1 MKKIRCAIYTR
12 KSSEEGLEQEFN
24 SLHAQREACVSY
36 ITSQKHEGWVLLPDH
51 YDDGGISGGTLER
64 AGLQRLLRDVDEGLV
79 DQIVVYKIDRL
90 TRSLADFAKLVERL
104 DAAEASFVSVTQ
116 SFNTA
121 TSMGRLTLNVLL
133 SFAQFEREVTAE
145 RIRDKIAASKKKG
158 LWMGGN
164 VPLGYE
170 PDGRTLKIV
179 EDEART
185 VRTLFDLYLEH
196 GSVKAVKQQ
205 ADRIGLRTK
214 ARGGTEVKPSKAAE
228 SARNEP
234 VSIDGATPVLGSDEI
249 VIADCSDGQLANQS
263 AKGTRNA
270 AGNLPFCRSHIHHIL
285 ANPIYAGRIR
295 HRGQVYDGQHAAIID
310 PAIFDDVQQRLM
322 ATAGR
327 GRGQSASGSMGSS
340 LTGKLF
346 DETGD
351 RLTPTHAN
359 KKGRRYRY
367 YASNRMIVGD
377 GNADKSKAASGWR
390 LPARSLEQQLSSA
403 IQTHFR
409 NRLPVDLL
417 IDSSVDDIG
426 RIRDLLDGAA
436 SGKSAR
442 KPEAVLSCIQQATI
456 TPGKI
461 EIALDGEPVAAWLS
475 VQSKAI
481 NSDAMSFSV
490 PFQFRK
496 RGVETKLIIGNDQGQ
511 SIDETLIRNIA
522 KAHQYYN
529 AIKHGQTFEEIAAS
543 ESLSKRRI
551 LQVIDL
557 AFLAPDIVKSIMQ
570 GDQPIGLTA
579 KRLGQNPL
587 PSDWQAQR
595 RIVATL

>member
-36 ITSQKHEGWVLLPDH
+36 IASQKHEGWVLLPDH

-104 DAAEASFVSVTQ
+104 DAADASFVSVTQ

-121 TSMGRLTLNVLL
+121 TSMGRLTLNVLR

-170 PDGRTLKIV
+170 PDGRTLKMV
-179 EDEART
+179 DEEART
-185 VRTLFDLYLEH
+185 VRTLFDLYLEK
-196 GSVKAVKQQ
+196 GSIKAVKQQ
-205 ADRIGLRTK
+205 ADRMGLRTK
-214 ARGGTEVKPSKAAE
+214 ARTGVGSGG
-228 SARNEP
+228 
-234 VSIDGATPVLGSDEI
+234 
-249 VIADCSDGQLANQS
+249 Q
-263 AKGTRNA
+263 A
-270 AGNLPFCRSHIHHIL
+270 AGEVPFGRGHIYYIL

-295 HRGQVYDGQHAAIID
+295 HRDQVHDGQQPAIID
-310 PAIFDDVQQRLM
+310 PAVFDDVQQRLKE
-322 ATAGR
+322 TAGR
-327 GRGQSASGSMGSS
+327 ERGRSASGSIPSP
-340 LTGKLF
+340 LAGKLF

-351 RLTPTHAN
+351 RLTATHAN

-367 YASNRMIVGD
+367 YVSNRMVVGQ
-377 GNADKSKAASGWR
+377 GNTDISTAASGWR
-390 LPARSLEQQLSSA
+390 LPAKQLEEHLASA
-403 IQTHFR
+403 IQTHLR

-417 IDSSVDDIG
+417 IDASPDDIG
-426 RIRDLLDGAA
+426 RIRNLLDDAA
-436 SGKSAR
+436 PDKSKR
-442 KPEAVLSCIQQATI
+442 PPEAALPCIARVTIAPGSIELVLNHEA
-456 TPGKI
+456 
-461 EIALDGEPVAAWLS
+461 VADCLAIGPAS
-475 VQSKAI
+475 I
-481 NSDAMSFSV
+481 NSDALSFSI

-496 RGVETKLIIGNDQGQ
+496 RGVETKLIIGSGQ
-511 SIDETLIRNIA
+511 SRAVDSTLIRSIA
-522 KAHQYYN
+522 MAHQYYD
-529 AIKHGQTFEEIAAS
+529 AIKQGQTFEEIATS
-543 ESLSKRRI
+543 ENLSKRRI

-557 AFLAPDIVKSIMQ
+557 AFLAPDIVRSIMQ

-579 KRLGQNPL
+579 KWLGQNPL

>member
-1 MKKIRCAIYTR
+1 MRMIRCAIYTR

-36 ITSQKHEGWVLLPDH
+36 IASQKHEGWVLLPDH

-104 DAAEASFVSVTQ
+104 DAADASFVSVTQ

-196 GSVKAVKQQ
+196 GSIKAVKQQ
-205 ADRIGLRTK
+205 AGQLGLRTK
-214 ARGGTEVKPSKAAE
+214 ARPGE
-228 SARNEP
+228 
-234 VSIDGATPVLGSDEI
+234 GST
-249 VIADCSDGQLANQS
+249 CQ
-263 AKGTRNA
+263 A
-270 AGNLPFCRSHIHHIL
+270 AGEAPLERGHVYYIL
-285 ANPIYAGRIR
+285 SNPIYAGRIR
-295 HRGQVYDGQHAAIID
+295 HRSQVYDGQHPAIID
-310 PAIFDDVQQRLM
+310 PAVFDDVQKRLKE
-322 ATAGR
+322 TAGR
-327 GRGQSASGSMGSS
+327 ERGRSGSGSKTS
-340 LTGKLF
+340 PLAGRLY
-346 DETGD
+346 DEEGD

-367 YASNRMIVGD
+367 FVSNRMIVGD
-377 GNADKSKAASGWR
+377 GSTDKSKTAIGWR
-390 LPARSLEQQLSSA
+390 LPAKSLEQQLASA
-403 IQTHFR
+403 IQTHLR
-409 NRLPVDLL
+409 DRLPVDLL
-417 IDSSVDDIG
+417 IKPSADEIG
-426 RIRDLLDGAA
+426 RIRDLLDDAGAGNPTR
-436 SGKSAR
+436 SQK
-442 KPEAVLSCIQQATI
+442 AVLACIQRATI
-456 TPGKI
+456 APGKI
-461 EIALDGEPVAAWLS
+461 EIALDREAVAGWLS
-475 VQSKAI
+475 VLSEAF
-481 NSDAMSFSV
+481 NPDALSFSI

-496 RGVETKLIIGNDQGQ
+496 RGVETKLIIGNGQ
-511 SIDETLIRNIA
+511 IRAVDETLIRNIA
-522 KAHQYYN
+522 KAHHYFDALKQ
-529 AIKHGQTFEEIAAS
+529 GQTFEEIAAS
-543 ESLSKRRI
+543 ENLSKRRI

-557 AFLAPDIVKSIMQ
+557 AFLAPDIVRSIIQ

-579 KRLGQNPL
+579 KWLGQNPL

-595 RIVATL
+595 RIVAAL